1 MRDLHFPGRS
11 PVRSMNAMAA
21 TSQPASTLA
30 AIEIMRQGGNA
41 MDAAVAA
48 CAVQCVV
55 EPQSTGIGGDC
66 FCLYAPAGENRVI
79 GLNGSGK
86 APGKAEAGWFLEQG
100 ISGRVDMWGPHAVTV
115 PGAVDAWITLLDDHG
130 TMGIDQ
136 VLQPAIHYAE
146 NGFVVHSRTSA
157 DWASNMKKL
166 LQDPDSSTRFT
177 KSGAPLA
184 EGDVFVQPQ
193 LAETFRRIAKEGRD
207 GFYKGPVAEDIVK
220 KLNSLGGLHTLD
232 DLAATACKYVDPIKT
247 GYGDYEVWEIPP
259 NGVGIITLLL
269 LNILSG
275 YDLTKGGPTNTD
287 RLHHLI
293 EAAKLAYRD
302 RNTYV
307 ADPDFADVPV
317 DALLSLDYAASLRE
331 QIDPDR
337 AMKDVPPPS
346 LPNDDTVYLCV
357 VDKDGNACS
366 FINSLFQSFGSGI
379 LAPESGVML
388 QNRGYGFV
396 VEEGH
401 PNCIA
406 PGKRPLHTIIP
417 AMLTKGGRAQMPFG
431 VMGGHF
437 QPFGQTY
444 FLTNL
449 LDFGLDIQQSF
460 DLSRLFCMGGDV
472 EVERSIPAEAV
483 HGLMERGHKCSVINK
498 PHGGGQGIWIDWEK
512 GTLAGGS
519 EPRKDG
525 CAMGY

>member
-11 PVRSMNAMAA
+11 PVRSMNAMAC

-30 AIEIMRQGGNA
+30 AIDIMRQGGNA

-66 FCLYAPAGENRVI
+66 FCLYAPAGQDKVI

-86 APGKAEAGWFLEQG
+86 APAKAEVGWFLERG
-100 ISGRVDMWGPHAVTV
+100 IKGKVDMWGPHAVTI
-115 PGAVDAWITLLDDHG
+115 PGAVDAWTTLLADHG

-136 VLQPAIHYAE
+136 VLQPAIGYAE
-146 NGFVVHSRTSA
+146 NGFVVHSRTGD
-157 DWASNMKKL
+157 DWAGNMKKL
-166 LQDPDSSTRFT
+166 LQDPDSKQQFT
-177 KSGAPLA
+177 KSGKPYA
-184 EGDVFVQPQ
+184 EGDVFVQPK
-193 LAETFRRIAKEGRD
+193 LAATLKLIAKHGRD
-207 GFYKGPVAEDIVK
+207 GFYKGPVAEDIVR
-220 KLNSLGGLHTLD
+220 KLEGLGGLQTLD
-232 DLAATACKYVDPIKT
+232 DFAGSKSKYVEPIST
-247 GYGDYEVWEIPP
+247 DYEGYQVWEIPP
-259 NGVGIITLLL
+259 NGSGIITLLL
-269 LNILSG
+269 LNILKEFELS
-275 YDLTKGGPTNTD
+275 DGGPTGTR

-302 RNTYV
+302 RNAYV
-307 ADPDFADVPV
+307 ADPDFVDVPV
-317 DALLSLDYAASLRE
+317 DALLSQDYARSLAKLV
-331 QIDPDR
+331 DPAR
-337 AMKDVPPPS
+337 AATELQPPS

-366 FINSLFQSFGSGI
+366 FINSLFQGFGSGI

-388 QNRGYGFV
+388 QNRGFGFM

-406 PGKRPLHTIIP
+406 PNKRPLHTIIP
-417 AMLTKGGRAQMPFG
+417 AMLTEGGRARMPFG

-437 QPFGQTY
+437 QPFGQSY

-449 LDFGLDIQQSF
+449 LDYGLDIQQSF
-460 DLSRLFCMGGDV
+460 DLGRIFCMGGDV
-472 EVERSIPAEAV
+472 EIERSVPAEAV
-483 HGLMERGHKCSVINK
+483 RGLMDLGHKCSVVNK
-498 PHGGGQGIWIDWEK
+498 PHGGGQGIWIDWDK